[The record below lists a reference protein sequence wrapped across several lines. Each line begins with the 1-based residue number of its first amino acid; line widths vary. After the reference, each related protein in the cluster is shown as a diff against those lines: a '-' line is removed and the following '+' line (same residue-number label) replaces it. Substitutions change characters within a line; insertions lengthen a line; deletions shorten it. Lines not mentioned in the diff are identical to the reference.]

1 MCSLVSV
8 AVSDYA
14 SDPREVFRAH
24 GFHTAPAANPHM
36 RAALPQDALV
46 FDVTRSG
53 CSCEFYLSTARAAA
67 EMDGERERRR
77 YRRQGWT
84 AAKIARVM
92 AEKSAAAQA
101 AGAHLLLHGG
111 CANFCQAVERIV
123 RFGGGMQLIAHEF
136 TGSFAGEPVTVLGAV
151 ETGLA
156 EFLASGGAFPED
168 TVVKIVRGGG

>member
-36 RAALPQDALV
+36 RASLPQDAMVL
-46 FDVTRSG
+46 DVTRSG
-53 CSCEFYLSTARAAA
+53 CSCEFYLSPAIAAA

-77 YRRQGWT
+77 YRRKGWP

-92 AEKSAAAQA
+92 AEKSAAATA
-101 AGAHLLLHGG
+101 PHRLLHGG

-123 RFGGGMQLIAHEF
+123 RFGAGMQLLAHEF
-136 TGSFAGEPVTVLGAV
+136 TGRFAEEPVTVLGAV
-151 ETGLA
+151 EIGLA
-156 EFLASGGAFPED
+156 EFLAGGGAFPED
-168 TVVKIVRGGG
+168 TVVKIVRGG